1 MPVSPNLVP
10 RATNILTRPDS
21 EWGAIAAEPT
31 DAATLIRGYAA
42 PLAAIPAICRWI
54 GFTVIGLGVP
64 YFGTYRIGL
73 VRGFANAVVSWV
85 FALVG
90 VYIAAVVIDK
100 LAPSFKSS
108 GGTIQALKL
117 VVYASTPV
125 WVAGVL
131 YLMPALSPL
140 IVIAALYAIYLFY
153 VGLPSV
159 MHTPGEQ
166 VIPYMIVS
174 ALVVI
179 VVTMCLA
186 VVASVIAG
194 GAIGFGYAF

>member
-10 RATNILTRPDS
+10 SATNILTRPDS
-21 EWGAIAAEPT
+21 EWGVIAAEST
-31 DAATLIRGYAA
+31 DAATLLRDYAA

-64 YFGTYRIGL
+64 YFGTYRIGF

-90 VYIAAVVIDK
+90 VYVAAVVIEK

-125 WVAGVL
+125 WIAGVL
-131 YLMPALSPL
+131 YLLPALSPL

-186 VVASVIAG
+186 VVAGVIAG